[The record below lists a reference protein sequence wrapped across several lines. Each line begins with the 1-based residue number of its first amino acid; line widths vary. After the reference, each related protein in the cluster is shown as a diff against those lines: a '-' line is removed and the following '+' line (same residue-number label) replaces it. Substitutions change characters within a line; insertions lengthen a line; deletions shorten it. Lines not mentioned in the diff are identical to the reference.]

1 MLRASRWELAVVPKL
16 IMELMK
22 ECAGMLACGWWD
34 SNVFRVGTSA
44 VKGTTWGGGR
54 AYAVAAD
61 TTSKQLEYERTGWF
75 H

>member
-1 MLRASRWELAVVPKL
+1 
-16 IMELMK
+16 MK